1 MAMKPRLW
9 NCHALSVEF
18 RLPYRT
24 VAARLADVEVAGK
37 RGKQMLYRLTDAA
50 PALVGVDNRVA
61 RPPSPEDR
69 AAFEAIGAPLTVG
82 GQPVNEAI
90 AVACSMLAER
100 VPWQAATLAVFDGAP
115 LAVANAL
122 YKSMV
127 SQMGELI
134 DELTSQFGIKWRR
147 EDHHTIGPEP
157 NWKLL
162 AKQVGEPV
170 NRRAW
175 RKHASAMAKRFEQLT
190 AK

>member
-50 PALVGVDNRVA
+50 PALVDMDNGVA
-61 RPPSPEDR
+61 RPRSPEDR
-69 AAFEAIGAPLTVG
+69 AAFKAIGAPFTVG

-90 AVACSMLAER
+90 AVVCSMLAER
-100 VPWQAATLAVFDGAP
+100 VPWQAATLAVFSGAP

-122 YKSMV
+122 YRSMV
-127 SQMGELI
+127 VQMAALV
-134 DELTSQFGIKWRR
+134 DELTEEAGITWRSD
-147 EDHHTIGPEP
+147 DHHDIGPEP
-157 NWKLL
+157 NWQCL
-162 AKQVGEPV
+162 AEIVGEKV
-170 NRRAW
+170 DRRAW
-175 RKHASAMAKRFEQLT
+175 RKHEAAMAKRFKQPT
-190 AK
+190 AE